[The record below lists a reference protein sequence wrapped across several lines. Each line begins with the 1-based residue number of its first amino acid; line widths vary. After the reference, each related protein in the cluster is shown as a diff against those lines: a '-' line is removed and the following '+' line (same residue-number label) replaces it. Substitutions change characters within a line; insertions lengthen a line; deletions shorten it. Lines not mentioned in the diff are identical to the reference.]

1 MVKKE
6 NINFNKDY
14 KCMKFNRELYSK
26 TALIKAAYNY
36 LENAY
41 IHLDMDEKYYYVFLK
56 EKKEDIEIKEDDFMN
71 EMLTQSMRH
80 EVYLQTKN
88 IRELLYA
95 RSLATSVIVDDEN
108 EIEDKQ
114 NRVHRDFDE
123 DEILKDWFDNND

>member
-6 NINFNKDY
+6 SINFNKDY
-14 KCMKFNRELYSK
+14 KCIKFNRELYSK

-41 IHLDMDEKYYYVFLK
+41 IHLDLDEKYYYVFLK

-71 EMLTQSMRH
+71 EMLTQSVRH

-95 RSLATSVIVDDEN
+95 RSLATSVIVDDER

-114 NRVHRDFDE
+114 NRLQKDFNE

>member
-1 MVKKE
+1 MNKE
-6 NINFNKDY
+6 KSINFDKDY
-14 KCMKFNRELYSK
+14 RCMRFNKELYSK

-56 EKKEDIEIKEDDFMN
+56 EKKEGIEIKEDDFMN
-71 EMLTQSMRH
+71 EMLTQSVRH

>member
-14 KCMKFNRELYSK
+14 KCIKFNRELYSK

-56 EKKEDIEIKEDDFMN
+56 ENKEDIEIKEDDFMN
-71 EMLTQSMRH
+71 EMLTQSVRN
-80 EVYLQTKN
+80 EFYLQTKN
-88 IRELLYA
+88 IRELIYA
-95 RSLATSVIVDDEN
+95 SSLATSVIVDDES
-108 EIEDKQ
+108 EDNQ
-114 NRVHRDFDE
+114 NRLQTDFNE

>member
-14 KCMKFNRELYSK
+14 KCIKFNRELYSK

-56 EKKEDIEIKEDDFMN
+56 EKR
-71 EMLTQSMRH
+71 RH
-80 EVYLQTKN
+80 
-88 IRELLYA
+88 
-95 RSLATSVIVDDEN
+95 
-108 EIEDKQ
+108 
-114 NRVHRDFDE
+114 
-123 DEILKDWFDNND
+123 

>member
-14 KCMKFNRELYSK
+14 KCIKFNRELYSK

-71 EMLTQSMRH
+71 EMLTQSVRH

-95 RSLATSVIVDDEN
+95 RSLV
-108 EIEDKQ
+108 
-114 NRVHRDFDE
+114 
-123 DEILKDWFDNND
+123 